1 MRLRLFYLYILVPVA
16 CLTNCIAQGQNPRFL
31 IDLNTNLAEG
41 DAVPFNQVQPGD
53 TVFIQSGTRG
63 YLRIRD
69 FNGTSNQP
77 IIFMNYGGV
86 VTINTSYNY
95 GIAISNCRLVR
106 LTGSGDPSNFYG
118 IFIQHVSN
126 GAGISF
132 DQLSTDY
139 EMDHIKI
146 TDDPIAGVYAKTD
159 PDCSFTSTRNNF
171 TQNNTRIHDNDIES
185 TGNEGL
191 YIGSSFYN
199 GETLNCNGRDT
210 VLFPSI
216 LSGVRVYNN
225 IVKSTGWDGIQV
237 SSASVDCQVYNNIVM
252 FDSQAGVFGQM
263 TGIILGGGSKCD
275 CYNNNIS
282 EGKGDGLEDHGL
294 GGNRIFNNLIIDAG
308 QTFFPGDLSQKK
320 YGIYVDDV
328 SVQPDSSF
336 RILFNDIINP
346 KCDGVRFA
354 SVVSRNNLIAS
365 NVVINPGDYVLEGNV
380 SYIELEDPASEAL
393 ITNNYEAL
401 DTANAG
407 FINGSY
413 ELNASSPLIDS
424 GYFNGE
430 GITFDYLNHLRPQG
444 KGYDIGAYEYNL
456 IPAGISNI
464 VSEKKNSIP
473 YPNPAQFRMTIA
485 YEFSTNADVQLD
497 IYNLQGVRIYTTLQS
512 DVPAGGHSITLNV
525 WDMQA
530 GLYMYTLHSGNEVIT
545 GKFIK
550 TE

>member
-1 MRLRLFYLYILVPVA
+1 MSPRLFNLYILISVF
-16 CLTNCIAQGQNPRFL
+16 CLTICIAQGQNPRFL
-31 IDLNTNLAEG
+31 IGLNTNLAEG
-41 DAVPFNQVQPGD
+41 DAAPYNQVQPGD

-69 FNGTSNQP
+69 FSGTSGQP
-77 IIFMNYGGV
+77 IIFMNYGGL

-95 GIAISNCRLVR
+95 GVAISNCRLVR
-106 LTGSGDPSNFYG
+106 LTGSGDPANFYG
-118 IFIQHVSN
+118 IFIQHVGN

-139 EMDHIKI
+139 EMDHLKI

-159 PDCSFTSTRNNF
+159 PDCTFTSTRSNF
-171 TQNNTRIHDNDIES
+171 TQYNTRIHDNYIES

-199 GETLNCNGRDT
+199 GETFNCNGRDT

-225 IVKSTGWDGIQV
+225 IVTSTGWDGIQV

-252 FDSQAGVFGQM
+252 YDSQAGVSGQM

-282 EGKGDGLEDHGL
+282 EGKGDGIEDHGL

-308 QTFFPGDLSQKK
+308 QTYYPGDLSKK
-320 YGIYVDDV
+320 KFGIYVDDV

-346 KCDGVRFA
+346 KCDGVRFS

-365 NVVINPGDYVLEGNV
+365 NVVINPGDYVLEGNA
-380 SYIELEDPASEAL
+380 SYIELENPASEAL
-393 ITNNYEAL
+393 ITNNYDAL
-401 DTANAG
+401 DTVNAG
-407 FINGSY
+407 FVEGSY
-413 ELNASSPLIDS
+413 ELNASSALIDS
-424 GYFNGE
+424 GYFDGE

-456 IPAGISNI
+456 IPAGIQNI
-464 VSEKKNSIP
+464 PSKKNRSHS
-473 YPNPAQFRMTIA
+473 YPNPARIQMTIT
-485 YEFSTNADVQLD
+485 YEFSTNADVLLD
-497 IYNLQGVRIYTTLQS
+497 IYDLQGKRIYSTQQPDIPTG
-512 DVPAGGHSITLNV
+512 VHSITLNILSL
-525 WDMQA
+525 QP
-530 GLYMYTLHSGNEVIT
+530 GLYMYTLHSGTEAIT
-545 GKFIK
+545 GKFVK